1 MEKEQKNKELGAL
14 ISLLDEP
21 DNRMFDQIKEKIFT
35 YGIDAVPS
43 LENAWENSFD
53 NLIQQRI
60 ENIIHKIQFDNL
72 FVELKKWSQNNY
84 KDLLHGFILL
94 SQYQY
99 PDLDKGK
106 ITKQISQII
115 QDIWL
120 ELNNYLTALEKIK
133 VINHILF
140 DIHKFT
146 SNKSN
151 IYTPENFFINN
162 LLESKKSNPISLGML
177 YIIIAQSLK
186 MPVYGVNLPKHFI
199 LAYSDEIKNEKFIV
213 VKKDEVLFYI
223 NPFNKGAVF
232 TRKEI
237 ELFLKQ
243 LSLKPDKKY
252 FNPCDNI
259 TIAKRFINELL
270 TSYEKLGHQDKIY
283 ELKKLRKA
291 FDK

>member
-1 MEKEQKNKELGAL
+1 
-14 ISLLDEP
+14 
-21 DNRMFDQIKEKIFT
+21 
-35 YGIDAVPS
+35 AVPP

-99 PDLDKGK
+99 PDLDKDK
-106 ITKQISQII
+106 ITRQISQII

-151 IYTPENFFINN
+151 IYTPEKFFINN
-162 LLESKKSNPISLGML
+162 LLESKKGNPISLGML

-223 NPFNKGAVF
+223 NPYNKGAVF

-259 TIAKRFINELL
+259 TIAKRFVNELL

>member
-1 MEKEQKNKELGAL
+1 MEKEQKDKELGAL

-162 LLESKKSNPISLGML
+162 LLE
-177 YIIIAQSLK
+177 
-186 MPVYGVNLPKHFI
+186 
-199 LAYSDEIKNEKFIV
+199 
-213 VKKDEVLFYI
+213 
-223 NPFNKGAVF
+223 
-232 TRKEI
+232 
-237 ELFLKQ
+237 
-243 LSLKPDKKY
+243 
-252 FNPCDNI
+252 
-259 TIAKRFINELL
+259 
-270 TSYEKLGHQDKIY
+270 
-283 ELKKLRKA
+283 
-291 FDK
+291 